1 MKHEIMKN
9 DAFLQAMQSRF
20 ACKIFDKTKK
30 IPNDEFQAILES
42 GRLAPSSFGL
52 EPTRMILVESN
63 EMRERVK
70 EACWGQNQIVD
81 ASCVI
86 IYTSLK
92 ADMLPHTNYIINKFS
107 RRLKT
112 QEEIKHYANERYG
125 QRKLETLGYT
135 ADIEKLGLWSGHQA
149 YIMATTMM
157 NHAAFLGI
165 DSCVIEGF
173 DKKAIETV
181 LEMDSFKE
189 QVSLLLCLGYRNMPQ
204 SKRLRMSLDE
214 IVRSI

>member
-1 MKHEIMKN
+1 MKQ

-30 IPNDEFQAILES
+30 IPDDIFAAILES

-52 EPTRMILVESN
+52 EPTRMILVQSDI
-63 EMRERVK
+63 MK
-70 EACWGQNQIVD
+70 EQIKQACWGQAQITD
-81 ASCVI
+81 ASATI

-92 ADMLPHTNYIINKFS
+92 TDMLPHTNYIFDKFA
-107 RRLKT
+107 RRVKT
-112 QEEIKHYANERYG
+112 SEEIKHYAYERYG
-125 QRKLETLGYT
+125 QRKLEALGYI
-135 ADIEKLGLWSGHQA
+135 ADTEKLGLWSGHQA

-165 DSCVIEGF
+165 DSCMIEGF
-173 DKKAIETV
+173 DKKIIESV
-181 LEMDSFKE
+181 LALDTFKE
-189 QVSLLLCLGYRNMPQ
+189 QVTLVMCLGYRGMPQ

-214 IVRSI
+214 IVRII

>member
-9 DAFLQAMQSRF
+9 DAFLQAMRLRF

-165 DSCVIEGF
+165 DSCMIEGF
-173 DKKAIETV
+173 DKKALESV
-181 LEMDSFKE
+181 LEML
-189 QVSLLLCLGYRNMPQ
+189 VLRLSLVM
-204 SKRLRMSLDE
+204 LR
-214 IVRSI
+214 R

>member
-9 DAFLQAMQSRF
+9 DAFLQAMRLRF

-92 ADMLPHTNYIINKFS
+92 VDMLPHTNYIINKFS

-135 ADIEKLGLWSGHQA
+135 ADIEKLGLWSAHQA

-165 DSCVIEGF
+165 DSCMIEGF
-173 DKKAIETV
+173 DKKALESV

>member
-9 DAFLQAMQSRF
+9 DAFLQAMRLRF

-42 GRLAPSSFGL
+42 GRLTPSSFGL

-165 DSCVIEGF
+165 DSCMIEGF
-173 DKKAIETV
+173 DKKALESV

>member
-1 MKHEIMKN
+1 MKN

-20 ACKIFDKTKK
+20 ACKVFNKTKK
-30 IPNDEFQAILES
+30 IPDDEFQAILES

-52 EPTRMILVESN
+52 EPTRMIIVESYD
-63 EMRERVK
+63 MREKVK
-70 EACWGQNQIVD
+70 GACWGQNQIID

-112 QEEIKHYANERYG
+112 KEEIKHYADERYG
-125 QRKLETLGYT
+125 QRKLETLGYI

-165 DSCVIEGF
+165 DSCMIEGF
-173 DKKAIETV
+173 DKKAIESI
-181 LEMDSFKE
+181 LKLDSFKE
-189 QVSLLLCLGYRNMPQ
+189 QVTLLLCLGYRDMPQ
-204 SKRLRMSLDE
+204 STRLRISLDE
-214 IVRSI
+214 LVKII